1 MLGFIRTVLWSSKR
15 LPDAVFADLVDIIY
29 TSLPPVALIG
39 VILTAVGILVAA
51 KNNDPVIWALTV
63 LSVGVTAGRIAL
75 ILAYRR
81 RASLEGVQDSA
92 LWDRRYAIGAYS
104 FALVLGAFNSRAIVT
119 GDPMVAMLVTSV
131 MFGYG
136 AGIVAR
142 LGVRPAVCVI
152 SLALAVVPT
161 AIGYLSYA
169 ATAGDYYVTAMYA
182 GQALLL
188 IAFAAAGTEAMG
200 HTYRTT
206 LQQLLTR
213 QDLAMLAGQDVLT
226 GLPNRT
232 LLRARLNEG
241 IVQVRRSDMVLAFH
255 CLDLDHFKSVND
267 NYGHPAGDALLKLVA
282 ERLTSILR
290 IGDTV
295 ARVGGDEFVI
305 LQLGIRHEDEARL
318 LAHRIVRALAAPF
331 EIDGHEVGIGVTV
344 GIALAPRDGLTLDRL
359 SGGADTALYQ
369 AKHKGR
375 GSVVL
380 AGEPP
385 GPSAA
390 VTAA

>member
-1 MLGFIRTVLWSSKR
+1 MLGFVRTVLWSSKR
-15 LPDAVFADLVDIIY
+15 LPDVVVAELVDIIY

-51 KNNDPVIWALTV
+51 KNGDAVVWV
-63 LSVGVTAGRIAL
+63 LVAICAAITAGRMAL

-81 RASLEGVQDSA
+81 RASLEGVRDPA
-92 LWDRRYAIGAYS
+92 LWESRYAIGAYS
-104 FALVLGAFNSRAIVT
+104 FALVLGAFNLRAIAT

-142 LGVRPAVCVI
+142 LGVRPTICVI

-169 ATAGDYYVTAMYA
+169 ANADNFYVTAMYA

-188 IAFAAAGTEAMG
+188 IAFAGAGTEAMG
-200 HTYRTT
+200 HIYRTT

-241 IVQVRRSDMVLAFH
+241 IVQIRRGDTALAFH

-267 NYGHPAGDALLKLVA
+267 SLGHAAGDALLKLVA
-282 ERLTSILR
+282 HRLTSILR

-295 ARVGGDEFVI
+295 ARVGGDEFAV
-305 LQLGIRHEDEARL
+305 LQVGIHREDEARL
-318 LAHRIVRALAAPF
+318 LAHRIVRALSAPF
-331 EIDGHEVGIGVTV
+331 VIDGRDVRIGVTV

-359 SGGADTALYQ
+359 AACADTALYQ
-369 AKHKGR
+369 AKREGR
-375 GSVVL
+375 GSIVI
-380 AGEPP
+380 AGKQPAT
-385 GPSAA
+385 SASA
-390 VTAA
+390 TAA

>member
-15 LPDAVFADLVDIIY
+15 LPDAVFADLVDIVF

-81 RASLEGVQDSA
+81 RASLEGVQDPA
-92 LWDRRYAIGAYS
+92 LWNARYAIGAYS
-104 FALVLGAFNSRAIVT
+104 FALVLGAFNLRAIAT

-152 SLALAVVPT
+152 SLALAVAPT

-169 ATAGDYYVTAMYA
+169 ARAGDNYVAIMYA

-200 HTYRTT
+200 HIYRTT

-213 QDLAMLAGQDVLT
+213 QDLAMLAGQDGLT

-241 IVQVRRSDMVLAFH
+241 IVQVRRGDTVLAFH

-267 NYGHPAGDALLKLVA
+267 NLGHPAGDALLKLVA
-282 ERLTSILR
+282 DRLTSMLR

-305 LQLGIRHEDEARL
+305 LQVGIQHEDEARL
-318 LAHRIVRALAAPF
+318 LAHRIVRALGAPF
-331 EIDGHEVGIGVTV
+331 VIDGRDVRIGVTV
-344 GIALAPRDGLTLDRL
+344 GIAVAPRDGVTLDQL
-359 SGGADTALYQ
+359 AACADAALYQ
-369 AKHKGR
+369 VKHKGR
-375 GSVVL
+375 GSVVF

-385 GPSAA
+385 RPSAA